1 MDRMKE
7 VVKTI
12 LEKLYDNGENHNMD
26 IFINSSILLSASGEK
41 QYFEVD
47 NAIQANYL
55 VLHLISDGRP
65 VATILEDNIRSIS
78 VITKD
83 GRKWVF

>member
-7 VVKTI
+7 AAKTI
-12 LEKLYDNGENHNMD
+12 LEKLHDNGESHNMD
-26 IFINSSILLSASGEK
+26 IFINSSILLSASGKK

-47 NAIQANYL
+47 NAIQANCL

-65 VATILEDNIRSIS
+65 IATILEDNIRSIC
-78 VITKD
+78 VFTKD
-83 GRKWVF
+83 GGK

>member
-12 LEKLYDNGENHNMD
+12 LKKLHDKGECHNMD
-26 IFINSSILLSASGEK
+26 IFINSSILLSASGKK

-47 NAIQANYL
+47 NAIKGNCL
-55 VLHLISDGRP
+55 VLYLISNGIP
-65 VATILEDNIRSIS
+65 VVTILEDNISSIC
-78 VITKD
+78 VYVAD
-83 GRKWVF
+83 GEK

>member
-7 VVKTI
+7 AVKTI
-12 LEKLYDNGENHNMD
+12 LEKLYDTGECHNMD
-26 IFINSSILLSASGEK
+26 IFINSSVLLSASGKK

-47 NAIQANYL
+47 NAIQVNCL

-65 VATILEDNIRSIS
+65 VVTILEDNIKSIC
-78 VITKD
+78 VFTKE
-83 GRKWVF
+83 GKK